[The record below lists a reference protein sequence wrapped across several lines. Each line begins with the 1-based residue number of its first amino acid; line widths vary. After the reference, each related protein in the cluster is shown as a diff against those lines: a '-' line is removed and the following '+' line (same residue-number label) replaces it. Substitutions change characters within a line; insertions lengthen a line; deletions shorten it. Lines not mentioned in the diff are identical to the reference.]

1 MVPYTAQPFG
11 DAEARVYSA
20 GSVLVVFVTVL
31 AWRWRWLSSLPKTS
45 HFPLL
50 GQQTGNSAQK
60 RQYFLQNAQKV
71 FQEGYQ
77 KVSYLGPKKLAFAD
91 C

>member
-1 MVPYTAQPFG
+1 MIPYIAQPFG

-20 GSVLVVFVTVL
+20 GSVLVILFTVL
-31 AWRWRWLSSLPKTS
+31 ACRWLLSFPKTS

-50 GQQTGNSAQK
+50 GQQTGSSAQK
-60 RQYFLQNAQKV
+60 RHYFLQNAQKV

-77 KVSYLGPKKLAFAD
+77 KVLYLSPKKRAFAD
-91 C
+91 CR

>member
-1 MVPYTAQPFG
+1 MVPYIAQPFG
-11 DAEARVYSA
+11 EAEARVYSA

-31 AWRWRWLSSLPKTS
+31 TCRWLLSLPKTS

-50 GQQTGNSAQK
+50 GKQTGSSAQK

-77 KVSYLGPKKLAFAD
+77 KVFYLSSKKMAFAD